1 MKVVKSKYDLSER
14 LAVEKYNELCHQL
27 SSSDNIKNEVRYENL
42 IYTLNLKNLITNM
55 ESFRGQ
61 GGFFYEFN
69 TSKMSDVAKIINN
82 KYQTLTYYGF
92 KKNFFEN
99 FLFDNNLKG
108 IDRIVPIGK
117 ALDIGLIWDGYDLNK
132 LIGLILFTSITFLS
146 PNLYPDY
153 AGELFPITYVVFAL
167 FLTYF
172 IGMGMYKKWKT
183 SL

>member
-1 MKVVKSKYDLSER
+1 MLS
-14 LAVEKYNELCHQL
+14 L
-27 SSSDNIKNEVRYENL
+27 SFIYLTHTLFENNAL
-42 IYTLNLKNLITNM
+42 Y
-55 ESFRGQ
+55 FDR
-61 GGFFYEFN
+61 
-69 TSKMSDVAKIINN
+69 
-82 KYQTLTYYGF
+82 
-92 KKNFFEN
+92 NFFISLSIYSILS
-99 FLFDNNLKG
+99 F
-108 IDRIVPIGK
+108 V
-117 ALDIGLIWDGYDLNK
+117 ALYGYDFNK